1 MINAANEVGVFSF
14 LEKKCPFLDIS
25 RLVLSSVKNF
35 RNIKISNIDE
45 IFEADKEVR
54 NYAKRMLNAKV

>member
-1 MINAANEVGVFSF
+1 M
-14 LEKKCPFLDIS
+14 
-25 RLVLSSVKNF
+25 KNIKIKG
-35 RNIKISNIDE
+35 NKISNIDE